1 LDGKPILEN
10 LATLFE
16 ILQFR
21 IRVFCGATV
30 VSAVPEYHTEVVL
43 VSIFMQGNKSIWVQI
58 TFESIAGGLEHTS
71 GKGRAME
78 HNEGSVGRGT
88 GRLAIRIVELNPVR
102 QFDCVFG
109 VVRHPSTE
117 EDKSGLSLLTIGR
130 LVNLEAK
137 MINVPR
143 LSFCVPEHVE
153 CLRIQR
159 RISTNELGQYIQDT
173 QGSLLVT
180 PGNSSG

>member
-1 LDGKPILEN
+1 
-10 LATLFE
+10 
-16 ILQFR
+16 
-21 IRVFCGATV
+21 
-30 VSAVPEYHTEVVL
+30 
-43 VSIFMQGNKSIWVQI
+43 
-58 TFESIAGGLEHTS
+58 
-71 GKGRAME
+71 ME

-88 GRLAIRIVELNPVR
+88 GGLAIRIVELNPVR

-143 LSFCVPEHVE
+143 LSFCVPEMSDVSRNMLDVYAYKE
-153 CLRIQR
+153 KYLRM
-159 RISTNELGQYIQDT
+159 SLGSIFKI
-173 QGSLLVT
+173 LKVAFL
-180 PGNSSG
+180 